1 MKIIIDIDK
10 DLYEGIEKRDGA
22 LEMEY
27 VCDELMKAIENGT
40 PLPDNPTNGDIIL
53 ALNETAQVYGIELD
67 EMNKTLIKVC
77 VDGVRVQFFDYDWW
91 NAPYEKESD

>member
-1 MKIIIDIDK
+1 MQIIIDIPK
-10 DLYEGIEKRDGA
+10 EMYINA
-22 LEMEY
+22 LNGY
-27 VCDELMKAIENGT
+27 LCGSKTIVNAIENGT